1 MVTGLDSSFQLPSI
15 AVLVITWPDSFR
27 NVRRFNKIDRIGSIL
42 SLSSLSGEQSESIQ
56 LYQKRRGYPKNH
68 SLLHLPHQFQKPNQ
82 LSYELAGLYSLR
94 TSDYRII
101 YRIKENQLI
110 IIVISVGHRKEI
122 YKRLKEMISR
132 D

>member
-1 MVTGLDSSFQLPSI
+1 LKKYSIKYTKEAKKKIEKLDPSI
-15 AVLVITWPDSFR
+15 RLTIKKAIE
-27 NVRRFNKIDRIGSIL
+27 
-42 SLSSLSGEQSESIQ
+42 SLSSNPYKG
-56 LYQKRRGYPKNH
+56 
-68 SLLHLPHQFQKPNQ
+68 KP

-110 IIVISVGHRKEI
+110 ILVISVGHRKEI
-122 YKRLKEMISR
+122 YKRLKELITR